1 MSQAFGRFNAIE
13 ITRFFLHG
21 LFVVFPLT
29 LFPVIP
35 SGIGLP
41 GLTAIVIFAGLF
53 MYVLPVDRFSKSF
66 ELYSSGFDEN
76 LTKLMWGDDKRMA
89 KYSRSVYDALFYDK
103 LSEPLRNRIHF
114 LVSLYYLY
122 SRIAAVGLIYAIVFG
137 GLFASSLSPTFA
149 TLLSGLLAEPVDVLA
164 LKFVI
169 LAIIEGATVFYGWSY
184 ANKVIDSVTRLE
196 TVVSMKYAQELQA
209 ISKTLMQSAH

>member
-1 MSQAFGRFNAIE
+1 VSQALGRFSAIE

-29 LFPVIP
+29 LFPVIS
-35 SGIGLP
+35 SGVGLP
-41 GLTAIVIFAGLF
+41 GLAAIVIFAGLL

-66 ELYSSGFDEN
+66 QLYSSGFDEN
-76 LTKLMWGDDKRMA
+76 LRKLMWGDDQKMS

-103 LSEPLRNRIHF
+103 LPEPLRYRIHF

-122 SRIAAVGLIYAIVFG
+122 SRIAAAGLIYTIVFG
-137 GLFASSLSPTFA
+137 GLFASSLSPTIA
-149 TLLSGLLAEPVDVLA
+149 NLLSGLLGESVGVLA
-164 LKFVI
+164 LKFAI
-169 LAIIEGATVFYGWSY
+169 LAVIEGATVFYGWSY

-209 ISKTLMQSAH
+209 ISKTLI